1 MSEEA
6 ISTELIIKY
15 QLEYRRNHTSW
26 LIGTFMYLD
35 RIPET
40 DLTKKQLAQ
49 KKALIETL
57 ELTKESKIVAYKGN
71 LVKRLDK
78 TDSLMETSKLEEKVN
93 WIDHFLRTYEP
104 MELVPIQK
112 DKLKMY
118 EMGEDIYEL
127 LIEYLLEKKQEM
139 DIIFLDVSERF
150 NMKSD
155 IEHWKSDK
163 EEKGYRGE
171 LLLKEVVE
179 KALRNFHDKYLD
191 RIEWNNLEYGF
202 ETYVMQATSQ
212 KL

>member
-1 MSEEA
+1 
-6 ISTELIIKY
+6 
-15 QLEYRRNHTSW
+15 
-26 LIGTFMYLD
+26 
-35 RIPET
+35 
-40 DLTKKQLAQ
+40 
-49 KKALIETL
+49 
-57 ELTKESKIVAYKGN
+57 
-71 LVKRLDK
+71 
-78 TDSLMETSKLEEKVN
+78 
-93 WIDHFLRTYEP
+93 